1 MPNAV
6 SVPDAD
12 ASAQIA
18 RWRADTPGVATRAH
32 LNNAGSALPP
42 TAVSEAVRAH
52 LAREAEI
59 GGYEAAD
66 LVADGVADAYAALAE
81 LLHAQPRNV
90 AIVTSATHAFALA
103 LSSIDFESGDRILTS
118 QDDYIS
124 NQLMYLSLAARRG
137 VQVER
142 VPDAPEGGIDL
153 GALRAAIARKRPRLV
168 ALTWIPTSSG
178 LIQPAAAV
186 GEICREA
193 GVPFLLDA
201 CQAVGQL
208 EIDLGA
214 LHCDY
219 LAATARK
226 FLRGPRGI
234 GFLAISDAALDRGEA
249 PLLPDMR
256 GARWTAADRYAL
268 VDDARRFEQWEFST
282 ALVLGLGAAA
292 RYALEVGV
300 GVAAARA
307 HALAAAARKRFAEIP
322 HVRSLDHAAR
332 LSAIATF
339 AVDGR
344 EARALMLALRERGVN
359 TSSQTRAD
367 ALIPLERANATS
379 LLRVSPH
386 YYNTAAEI
394 ERAADALTTLL
405 R

>member
-1 MPNAV
+1 V
-6 SVPDAD
+6 VTDAMC
-12 ASAQIA
+12 
-18 RWRADTPGVATRAH
+18 AH
-32 LNNAGSALPP
+32 L
-42 TAVSEAVRAH
+42 T
-52 LAREAEI
+52 REAEH

-66 LVADGVADAYAALAE
+66 AAAAEVRATYAAVAAIVQ
-81 LLHAQPRNV
+81 AQPRNV

-103 LSSIDFESGDRILTS
+103 LSSIDFAAGDRILTS

-124 NQLMYLSLAARRG
+124 NQLMYLSLGARLG
-137 VQVER
+137 VRVER

-153 GALRAAIARKRPRLV
+153 GALQQAIRRERPRLV
-168 ALTWIPTSSG
+168 ALTWIPTSGG

-186 GEICREA
+186 GELCREA
-193 GVPFLLDA
+193 GVPYLLDA

-208 EIDLGA
+208 EIDLAA
-214 LHCDY
+214 LQCDF

-226 FLRGPRGI
+226 FLRGPRGV
-234 GFLAISDAALDRGEA
+234 GFLAVSDAALARGVA

-268 VDDARRFEQWEFST
+268 VEDARRFEQWEFSY

-300 GVAAARA
+300 DVAARRA
-307 HALAAAARKRFAEIP
+307 HELAAAVRTAFAAIP
-322 HVRSLDHAAR
+322 GVRSLDRGPA

-339 AVDGR
+339 DVEGR
-344 EARALMLALRERGVN
+344 EARALMLALRAQGVN
-359 TSSQTRAD
+359 TSAQTRAD
-367 ALIPLERANATS
+367 ALIPLERAGATS

-386 YYNTAAEI
+386 YYNTAEEI
-394 ERAADALTTLL
+394 ARAADVLTALL